1 MPKAF
6 SLSYGLDARTEAA
19 SFWAW
24 LNDVRD
30 VMEGTGQ
37 PGEEVRNFV
46 ASQRRQIERYA
57 LTQPDYEDT
66 RFNLSVAIALIGHHY
81 ASTQKLLNGL
91 TDHGLLGGPN
101 HPEVPAFHT
110 INEPALETDFRVD
123 QVALDRVMVAEALAE
138 GLGNGACL
146 PALPSG
152 SSPSN

>member
-6 SLSYGLDARTEAA
+6 SLSYGLDAETEAA

-30 VMEGTGQ
+30 VMEGTGE
-37 PGEEVRNFV
+37 PGGEVRNFV

-66 RFNLSVAIALIGHHY
+66 RFNLSIAIALIGHHY

-91 TDHGLLGGPN
+91 QEYGLLAGPGHSEAASFN
-101 HPEVPAFHT
+101 T
-110 INEPALETDFRVD
+110 ITEPALESEEPR
-123 QVALDRVMVAEALAE
+123 
-138 GLGNGACL
+138 
-146 PALPSG
+146 
-152 SSPSN
+152 